1 MNKRQN
7 YTRREKM
14 AAFLAITGSV
24 LALGAAGSDDAR
36 EFATEQERAHLN
48 IPKPAVTYTM
58 FGVAALSWAAA
69 IALMSKNSK
78 DKQR

>member
-1 MNKRQN
+1 MNKKQK

-14 AAFLAITGSV
+14 SAFFAITGTI

-36 EFATEQERAHLN
+36 EFATPEERAHLN

-58 FGVAALSWAAA
+58 FGVAALSWATA
-69 IALMSKNSK
+69 IALMGKNNK